1 MMDEAILK
9 NYGAALAD
17 VLTDYAKELAKGD
30 TVKAFENIEKI
41 GSGDMRVVIVSQLV
55 PFTVHAVHLD
65 AQGNQKELFTITDGD
80 LH

>member
-1 MMDEAILK
+1 MDHK
-9 NYGAALAD
+9 VMKRYGKALSD
-17 VLTDYAKELAKGD
+17 VLTGYAKELAKGD

-55 PFTVHAVHLD
+55 PFTVHACHLD
-65 AQGNQKELFTITDGD
+65 AQGNQIELFTITDGD